1 MNKLNF
7 YYYYLY
13 SYVGFIGNVELIVI
27 VLYLYIWGCMYI
39 FMFDKDY
46 LENICKYVFIFIF

>member
-7 YYYYLY
+7 YYNYLY

>member
-7 YYYYLY
+7 YYNYLY

-46 LENICKYVFIFIF
+46 LENICKYVCIFIF

>member
-1 MNKLNF
+1 MNKLNV

-46 LENICKYVFIFIF
+46 LDNICKYVCIFIF

>member
-1 MNKLNF
+1 MNKLNV

-27 VLYLYIWGCMYI
+27 ILYLYIWGCMYI

-46 LENICKYVFIFIF
+46 LDNICKYVCIFIF

>member
-7 YYYYLY
+7 YYNYLY

-39 FMFDKDY
+39 FIFDKDY
-46 LENICKYVFIFIF
+46 LDNICKYVCIFIF

>member
-1 MNKLNF
+1 MNKLNV

-46 LENICKYVFIFIF
+46 LENINKYVCIFIF

>member
-7 YYYYLY
+7 YYNYLY

-46 LENICKYVFIFIF
+46 LENINKYVCIFIF

>member
-1 MNKLNF
+1 MNKLNV

-46 LENICKYVFIFIF
+46 LENICK

>member
-7 YYYYLY
+7 YYNYLY

-27 VLYLYIWGCMYI
+27 VLNLYIWGCMYI

-46 LENICKYVFIFIF
+46 LENICKYVCIFIF